1 MEEGRLMASF
11 TGFGLYWAWLWLL
24 FFTATIVP
32 SETRS
37 LVEAN
42 GFRCLGL
49 AVEAAAFL
57 VLVLDLVRKDPF
69 VFKRGVDNTVACI
82 LGVVGTLGVMAGGVL
97 EEGMGLAVY
106 ASGWVLWG
114 VAGAFLTLTWGR
126 ILDSLSTRDI
136 CLYLALSMALGAMI
150 ALLATLLPTP
160 IARAVTLGLPAASVL
175 LGHRAKSII
184 RSDDFRDKVP
194 PAPVTDPKIMPAP
207 LLRILFGVA
216 AYSAVTGIV
225 LGMMI
230 CREGGGFDAI
240 DRLALFSPLAVGLA
254 IALIIGLR
262 KSPRP
267 LATLYRFCMPAI
279 ITGLIVLSVAN
290 ESHSAFACA
299 IVVMGFQAFDI
310 TVMIVLFDGSR
321 HYQNLS
327 IRAFLMGRFANV
339 TGLTAGWALG
349 AALVLGYAPSVLTP
363 SNACLVAV
371 LGITLAT
378 AMTLLEKDLFPRTS
392 SISDPAPAVIDQ
404 SGEASLQDAPPAR
417 DPDDALADIA
427 RKHGLSAQ
435 ETRVFLFLAKGYSR
449 KTIQEKLF
457 IASATVDSHVAHIYR
472 KMGIHSRQEL
482 INLAES
488 ALSPAG
494 K

>member
-1 MEEGRLMASF
+1 MASF
-11 TGFGLYWAWLWLL
+11 MGFGLYWAWLWLL
-24 FFTATIVP
+24 FFTAAIVP
-32 SETRS
+32 SEARS

-42 GFRCLGL
+42 AFRCLGL
-49 AVEAAAFL
+49 AVEAAVFL
-57 VLVLDLVRKDPF
+57 ALVLDLVRKDPF
-69 VFKRGVDNTVACI
+69 VFKRGVDNAVACA
-82 LGVVGTLGVMAGGVL
+82 LGVVGTLGVMAGGAL
-97 EEGMGLAVY
+97 AGNAGLAVY
-106 ASGWVLWG
+106 AAGWVCWG

-126 ILDSLSTRDI
+126 ILDSLSTQDI
-136 CLYLALSMALGAMI
+136 CLYLALSMVLGAVL

-160 IARAVTLGLPAASVL
+160 IARVITLSLPVVSVL

-184 RSDDFRDKVP
+184 RSDGFRDKIP
-194 PAPVTDPKIMPAP
+194 PAPVTDPKIMPTP

-216 AYSAVTGIV
+216 AYSMVTGIV
-225 LGMMI
+225 LGVMI

-240 DRLALFSPLAVGLA
+240 DRLSLLSPLTVGLA
-254 IALIIGLR
+254 VALIIGFR
-262 KSPRP
+262 RSPRP

-279 ITGLIVLSVAN
+279 IAGLITLSTAN
-290 ESHSAFACA
+290 EGGFAIACA
-299 IVVMGFQAFDI
+299 IIVMGFQGFDI
-310 TVMIVLFDGSR
+310 IVMIVLFDGSR

-349 AALVLGYAPSVLTP
+349 AALVLGYAPSSLTL
-363 SNACLVAV
+363 SNLCLAAV
-371 LGITLAT
+371 LGITLVT
-378 AMTLLEKDLFPRTS
+378 ALTLLEKDLFPRTS
-392 SISDPAPAVIDQ
+392 SISDPAPAAIAE
-404 SGEASLQDAPPAR
+404 SSERSTQDTPPAR
-417 DPDDALADIA
+417 DPDDALSDIA
-427 RKHGLSAQ
+427 REHGLSAQ

-472 KMGIHSRQEL
+472 KLGIHSRQEL

-488 ALSPAG
+488 ALKPAE